1 MLIALP
7 LLSFDMVSL
16 VSTRAALPSLL
27 SSETLVRSGIIC
39 VVVRISD
46 DESVWPMRKDLLDP
60 LVAFGGDVGP
70 GVSGASNG
78 DSLTC
83 GLSSVSSF
91 HMSVTRHVY
100 LASSQ

>member
-1 MLIALP
+1 M
-7 LLSFDMVSL
+7 
-16 VSTRAALPSLL
+16 
-27 SSETLVRSGIIC
+27 RSGIIC

-60 LVAFGGDVGP
+60 LVAFGGDVSP

-83 GLSSVSSF
+83 DLSSVSSF